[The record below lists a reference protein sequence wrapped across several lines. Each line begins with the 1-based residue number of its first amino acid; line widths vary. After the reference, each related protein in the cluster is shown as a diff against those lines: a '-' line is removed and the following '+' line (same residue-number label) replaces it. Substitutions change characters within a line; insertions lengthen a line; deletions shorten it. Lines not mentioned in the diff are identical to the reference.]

1 MKLSA
6 EPESQIRRLFTQ
18 LGQLARAPRGKR
30 HLHTSEEPIVPGVL
44 LLDGTNRYK
53 YMTQWWQESKR
64 WVKAMLAELRAT
76 PAKVMQ
82 AELEVAPVRGI
93 RMVGM
98 QRRLAEVN
106 HLRPRGISNNPG
118 RKSSISK
125 SRSMYSNLGML
136 IKAMI
141 DMMMEIRPWRELDI
155 I

>member
-1 MKLSA
+1 
-6 EPESQIRRLFTQ
+6 
-18 LGQLARAPRGKR
+18 
-30 HLHTSEEPIVPGVL
+30 
-44 LLDGTNRYK
+44 
-53 YMTQWWQESKR
+53 
-64 WVKAMLAELRAT
+64 MLAELRAT

-82 AELEVAPVRGI
+82 AELEVAPVKEI
-93 RMVGM
+93 RMAGR

-155 I
+155 TEWTGHWDLG